1 MLRVK
6 KDFLSLLFLL
16 SHPTHTLS
24 LFLSKMPEIS
34 EFEQKRLD
42 NIEENRQLLISLGLD
57 EPMIEKP
64 PPRIR
69 SRPSK
74 DSTTAATQRKRK
86 FDILTPTDPAEGSA
100 RRSGRERKQSKL
112 FELEVLT
119 KDQKPPSRVNR
130 DQDQDQDE
138 HEVGNEN
145 LDDFVVDDDVS
156 VNRNLPARLNG
167 PRSHNPKTFG
177 PIPGE

>member
-1 MLRVK
+1 
-6 KDFLSLLFLL
+6 
-16 SHPTHTLS
+16 
-24 LFLSKMPEIS
+24 MPEIS

-42 NIEENRQLLISLGLD
+42 NIEANRQLLISLGLD
-57 EPMIEKP
+57 EPMIDKP

-69 SRPSK
+69 SRPNK
-74 DSTTAATQRKRK
+74 DSTPTQRKRK
-86 FDILTPTDPAEGSA
+86 FDNLTPTDAAGEGSA

-119 KDQKPPSRVNR
+119 KDQKAPSRVNR
-130 DQDQDQDE
+130 DQDRDE
-138 HEVGNEN
+138 DEDGNENGN

-167 PRSHNPKTFG
+167 PRSHDPKTFG